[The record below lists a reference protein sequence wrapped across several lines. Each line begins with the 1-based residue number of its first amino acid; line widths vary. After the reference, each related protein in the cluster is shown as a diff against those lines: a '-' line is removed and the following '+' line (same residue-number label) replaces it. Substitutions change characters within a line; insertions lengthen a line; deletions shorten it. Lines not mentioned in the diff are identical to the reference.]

1 MIFKSDMI
9 ILSHNDNIS
18 YLHLHITM
26 YNSIEQIKVF
36 YPLQTWEDNKILRTK
51 SEKVDIFD
59 EEIKEFSEILLDL
72 MYAYDWVGL
81 AAPQV
86 WKNIR
91 VIATTQWKEYRK
103 GNKTDKKIIW
113 ETAMINPEIL
123 EHSWEKRKWEEACLS
138 VPWLCWDVE
147 RWTRIVVKYQDKKWK
162 QHIQKYTW
170 FSAVVIQHEMDHLDW
185 ILFTD
190 KVVGKIRKIDDKS
203 EY

>member
-1 MIFKSDMI
+1 
-9 ILSHNDNIS
+9 
-18 YLHLHITM
+18 M

-36 YPLQTWEDNKILRTK
+36 YPLQIWENNEILRRK

-59 EEIKEFSEILLDL
+59 NEIQEFAEILLDL

-86 WKNIR
+86 GKNIR
-91 VIATTQWKEYRK
+91 IIATTQWKEIK
-103 GNKTDKKIIW
+103 KWNKTDKKIIW

-123 EHSWEKRKWEEACLS
+123 EHSEEMKKWEEACLS
-138 VPWLCWDVE
+138 VPWLCGDVE

-162 QHIQKYTW
+162 LHTQKYTW
-170 FSAVVIQHEMDHLDW
+170 FSAIVIQHEMDHLEW

-190 KVVGKIRKIDDKS
+190 KTIGKIRQINDKS

>member
-1 MIFKSDMI
+1 
-9 ILSHNDNIS
+9 
-18 YLHLHITM
+18 M

-36 YPLQTWEDNKILRTK
+36 YPLQTWEKNEILRKK

-59 EEIKEFSEILLDL
+59 DEIKEFAEILLDL

-86 WKNIR
+86 GKNIR
-91 VIATTQWKEYRK
+91 VIATTQRKEVKKWR
-103 GNKTDKKIIW
+103 KTDKQITG

-123 EHSWEKRKWEEACLS
+123 EHSEEKRKWEEACLS
-138 VPWLCWDVE
+138 VPWLCGDVE
-147 RWTRIVVKYQDKKWK
+147 RWTRIVLKYQDKKWK
-162 QHIQKYTW
+162 FHTQKYTW
-170 FSAVVIQHEMDHLDW
+170 FSAVVIQHEMDHLEW

-203 EY
+203 DY

>member
-1 MIFKSDMI
+1 
-9 ILSHNDNIS
+9 
-18 YLHLHITM
+18 M

-36 YPLQTWEDNKILRTK
+36 YPLQTWEDNKILRKK
-51 SEKVDIFD
+51 SERVDIFVD
-59 EEIKEFSEILLDL
+59 YIKEFAEILLDL

-86 WKNIR
+86 GKNIR
-91 VIATTQWKEYRK
+91 VIATTQWKEIKKWR
-103 GNKTDKKIIW
+103 KTDKEIIG

-123 EHSWEKRKWEEACLS
+123 EHSEEKKKWEEACLS
-138 VPWLCWDVE
+138 VPWLCGDVE

-162 QHIQKYTW
+162 IHTQKYTW

-190 KVVGKIRKIDDKS
+190 KVIGEIRKIKD
-203 EY
+203 

>member
-1 MIFKSDMI
+1 
-9 ILSHNDNIS
+9 
-18 YLHLHITM
+18 M

-36 YPLQTWEDNKILRTK
+36 YPLQTWENNEILRKK

-59 EEIKEFSEILLDL
+59 DEIQEFAEILLDL

-86 WKNIR
+86 GKNIC
-91 VIATTQWKEYRK
+91 VIATTQWKEIK
-103 GNKTDKKIIW
+103 KWNKTNKRIIW

-123 EHSWEKRKWEEACLS
+123 EHSEEMKKWEEACLS
-138 VPWLCWDVE
+138 VPWLCGDVK

-162 QHIQKYTW
+162 SHIQKYTW
-170 FSAVVIQHEMDHLDW
+170 FSAIVIQHEMDHLEW

-190 KVVGKIRKIDDKS
+190 KTIGKIRKIDDKS

>member
-1 MIFKSDMI
+1 
-9 ILSHNDNIS
+9 
-18 YLHLHITM
+18 M

-36 YPLQTWEDNKILRTK
+36 YPLQIWENNEILRRK

-59 EEIKEFSEILLDL
+59 NEIQEFAEILLDL

-86 WKNIR
+86 GKNIR
-91 VIATTQWKEYRK
+91 IIATTQWKEV
-103 GNKTDKKIIW
+103 KKW
-113 ETAMINPEIL
+113 Q
-123 EHSWEKRKWEEACLS
+123 KEACLS
-138 VPWLCWDVE
+138 VPWLCGDVE

-162 QHIQKYTW
+162 LHTQKYTW
-170 FSAVVIQHEMDHLDW
+170 FSAIVIQHEMDHLEW

-190 KVVGKIRKIDDKS
+190 KTIGKIRKINDKS

>member
-1 MIFKSDMI
+1 
-9 ILSHNDNIS
+9 
-18 YLHLHITM
+18 M

-36 YPLQTWEDNKILRTK
+36 YPLQIWENNEILRKK

-59 EEIKEFSEILLDL
+59 DEVKEFSEILLDL

-86 WKNIR
+86 GKNIR
-91 VIATTQWKEYRK
+91 VIATTQWKEIK
-103 GNKTDKKIIW
+103 KWNKTDKRIIW

-123 EHSWEKRKWEEACLS
+123 EHSEEKRKWEEACLS
-138 VPWLCWDVE
+138 VPGLCGDVE
-147 RWTRIVVKYQDKKWK
+147 RWTWIVVKYQDKKWK
-162 QHIQKYTW
+162 FHVQKYTW

-185 ILFTD
+185 VLFTD
-190 KVVGKIRKIDDKS
+190 KVIGKIRKIDDKS

>member
-1 MIFKSDMI
+1 
-9 ILSHNDNIS
+9 
-18 YLHLHITM
+18 M

-36 YPLQTWEDNKILRTK
+36 YPLQTWEDNKILRKK
-51 SEKVDIFD
+51 SEKVDISD
-59 EEIKEFSEILLDL
+59 DEIKEFAEILLDL

-86 WKNIR
+86 GKNIR
-91 VIATTQWKEYRK
+91 VIATTQWKEIKKWR
-103 GNKTDKKIIW
+103 KTDKEIIG

-123 EHSWEKRKWEEACLS
+123 EHSKEKKKWEEACLS
-138 VPWLCWDVE
+138 VPWLCGDVE

-162 QHIQKYTW
+162 IHTQKYSW

-190 KVVGKIRKIDDKS
+190 KVIGEIRKIKD
-203 EY
+203 